1 MRQRPTTAWPKDID
15 ALKRSCPVVAS
26 YGAKDRTLP
35 GAAAKLNRAGRH
47 GCAPR
52 YQGYPEVGH
61 SFMNNWGTPRPLRFV
76 ERITGF
82 AYSEPES
89 EDAWRRILAFFD
101 DHLSAG

>member
-35 GAAAKLNRAGRH
+35 GAAAKLKPWLADTVCPAISRSTGVP
-47 GCAPR
+47 C
-52 YQGYPEVGH
+52 
-61 SFMNNWGTPRPLRFV
+61 FMNNWGTLLRFV
-76 ERITGF
+76 ERASPGLPIQ
-82 AYSEPES
+82 EPES

>member
-35 GAAAKLNRAGRH
+35 GAAASSKPCWPTRMCPAISRSTG
-47 GCAPR
+47 
-52 YQGYPEVGH
+52 GYY